1 MLVALTH
8 IVSPLIEDCE
18 LTYVERARVDYERAV
33 EQHAVYCKTLEQC
46 GAKVVRLTTN
56 AAFPDSCF
64 IEDTAIVTDDLA
76 IVTSM
81 GALSRRDEAS
91 GVEKEIVKYRN
102 VERVR
107 LPATIEGGDCLQA
120 GNNVYIGVSCRTN
133 EEGVAELKR
142 LLEPRGYRVTPVE
155 VKKCLHLKTACTFL
169 NDETLLANPCW
180 VDLSPFKNLN
190 VLYVPESEPWAAN
203 AIRVNGSVCIDAG
216 ATETVELVSRVH
228 DRVEQ
233 IDVSEFRKAEGS
245 LTCLSIIFDANAQN

>member
-18 LTYVERARVDYERAV
+18 LTYLKRERVDYERAV
-33 EQHAVYCKTLEQC
+33 EQHAAYCKTLERC
-46 GAKVVRLTTN
+46 GAKVVRLTAN

-64 IEDTAIVTDDLA
+64 VEDTAIVTDDLA

-81 GALSRRDEAS
+81 GALSRRDETS
-91 GVEKEIVKYRN
+91 GVEKEIAKYRT
-102 VERVR
+102 VERVT

-120 GNNVYIGVSCRTN
+120 GKNVFIGVSCRTN
-133 EEGVAELKR
+133 REGVAELKR
-142 LLEPRGYRVTPVE
+142 LLEPRGYLVTPVE

-169 NDETLLANPCW
+169 NDEILLANPRW
-180 VDLSPFKNLN
+180 VDLTPFKDLN
-190 VLYVPESEPWAAN
+190 IIPVPETEPWAAN
-203 AIRVNGSVCIDAG
+203 AIRVNGSVCLDAG
-216 ATETVELVSRVH
+216 ATETFELVSRVH

-245 LTCLSIIFDANAQN
+245 LTCLSIIFNER

>member
-18 LTYVERARVDYERAV
+18 LTYVERERVDYERAV
-33 EQHAVYCKTLEQC
+33 EQHAAYCRMLERC
-46 GAKVVRLTTN
+46 GAKVVKLTAN

-76 IVTSM
+76 IVTRM
-81 GALSRRDEAS
+81 GALSRRDETA

-102 VERVR
+102 VERVA

-120 GNNVYIGVSCRTN
+120 GKNIYIGVSCRTN
-133 EEGVAELKR
+133 EGGVAELKR
-142 LLEPRGYRVTPVE
+142 LLEPRGYRVTSVE

-169 NDETLLANPCW
+169 NDETLLANPRW
-180 VDLSPFKNLN
+180 VDLTPFENLN
-190 VLYVPESEPWAAN
+190 ILHVPESEPWAAN
-203 AIRVNGSVCIDAG
+203 AVRVNGSVCVDAG
-216 ATETVELVSRVH
+216 STETFDLVSRVH

-245 LTCLSIIFDANAQN
+245 LTCLSIIFDDNAQN